1 MKYESFR
8 VHSSGEII
16 FLESYENLQ
25 TTEYFYFVPAYCTL
39 YIETHRDLKT
49 EKWCTKICGYILGVT
64 RAKIDRV
71 KDTDFGDIFDL
82 SPIAVLFTQILF
94 EGVSYRY
101 LQQNCFSIYLN
112 CNQNLCLSFQQYMLY
127 VSYRF
132 W

>member
-1 MKYESFR
+1 MIEFWPCPGHKKCGVY
-8 VHSSGEII
+8 
-16 FLESYENLQ
+16 
-25 TTEYFYFVPAYCTL
+25 AY
-39 YIETHRDLKT
+39 
-49 EKWCTKICGYILGVT
+49 
-64 RAKIDRV
+64 DRV

>member
-1 MKYESFR
+1 MPREPISKDIMHFEPPYS
-8 VHSSGEII
+8 
-16 FLESYENLQ
+16 
-25 TTEYFYFVPAYCTL
+25 
-39 YIETHRDLKT
+39 
-49 EKWCTKICGYILGVT
+49 ILRNPVKG
-64 RAKIDRV
+64 DRV